1 MPSRRTMLASA
12 TALASIAVAGCATL
26 TDREADLSGEWT
38 QLGYDATNRN
48 AALDRAVPGSV
59 VTAWTAPTDRWP
71 YVPPIVAA
79 DAVFHGAS
87 DSVRSLE
94 AIDGTE
100 RWHRTLGGR
109 IAAGLAVD
117 DDVLI
122 VPEQRLDDPDRLQ
135 ALDLED
141 GEERWTL
148 EFESRPFAP
157 SVADGRVVCRT
168 QDTCLAVESGE
179 TLWRTELDRL
189 AYDEYNVPDADDFT
203 ATIAPAMTADAVA
216 VPDHD
221 ALVCLDPDDGTE
233 QWRVDLHGAI
243 SSPVAIDD
251 AIVALGVHETVAVED
266 DGTERWR
273 VERGGWGTIAAAD
286 EHVYTLARNG
296 LSARSVAD
304 GEIDWEVS
312 AGNEIYRGQPAV
324 VGDAV
329 LVADDDLLATDRD
342 GPGLASSGEVF
353 RVGDDHH
360 ATTYGGVAV
369 GAGRIF
375 VVDGFENQLVAFE
388 PEP

>member
-1 MPSRRTMLASA
+1 MPSRRTMLTSA
-12 TALASIAVAGCATL
+12 AVACAGVVAGCAAPD
-26 TDREADLSGEWT
+26 DRTPNLSGEWT

-48 AALDRAVPGSV
+48 AALDRTVPGSV
-59 VTAWTAPTDRWP
+59 ATAWTAPTDRWP
-71 YVPPIVAA
+71 YVPPIVAT
-79 DAVFHGAS
+79 DAVFLAAS

-94 AIDGTE
+94 ARDGTE
-100 RWHRTLGGR
+100 RWHRILEGR
-109 IAAGLAVD
+109 IAAGLAVS
-117 DDVLI
+117 DDVVL
-122 VPEQRLDDPDRLQ
+122 VPEHRLDDPDRLR

-141 GEERWTL
+141 GKAHWTL

-168 QDTCLAVESGE
+168 QEACLAVESGE
-179 TLWRTELDRL
+179 ILWRTELDQL
-189 AYDEYNVPDADDFT
+189 AYDEYNVPDADDLT
-203 ATIAPAMTADAVA
+203 STIAPAVTADAVA

-233 QWRVDLHGAI
+233 RWRVDLHGAI
-243 SSPVAIDD
+243 SSPVAIDG
-251 AIVALGVHETVAVED
+251 AIVALGVHETVAVEA

-273 VERGGWGTIAAAD
+273 IDRGGWGAIAAAD

-304 GEIDWEVS
+304 GDAAWEVS
-312 AGNEIYRGQPAV
+312 AGNEIYRGQPAI

-329 LVADDDLLATDRD
+329 LMADDDLLAVDRD

-375 VVDGFENQLVAFE
+375 VVDGFENRLVAFE
-388 PEP
+388 PES